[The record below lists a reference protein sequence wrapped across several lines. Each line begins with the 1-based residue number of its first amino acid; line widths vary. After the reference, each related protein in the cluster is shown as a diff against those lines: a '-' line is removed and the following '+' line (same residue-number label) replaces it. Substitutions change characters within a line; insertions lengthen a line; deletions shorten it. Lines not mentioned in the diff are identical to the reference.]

1 MRYIDKHDLKIV
13 LKFLGEALQII
24 GISVFILGFFSLISD
39 YKHYE
44 NISYI
49 LPGGLMIVL
58 ASFLSRVNVDKSERM
73 ETRHALVLSAIA
85 WLIIPLFC
93 SIPFYIASTSLDPL
107 TKFVDA
113 YFEAMSAFTGAGL
126 SMIQN
131 LDTHSSTFLF
141 FRSGLAWIG
150 SVGIIMLFLLILSP
164 SPAVAKLYSAE
175 ARTGRI
181 KSTMKGTVRE
191 IWKIYILWTI
201 IGVIALL
208 LLGVNFLD
216 SAAHIM
222 TAIGTQG
229 FSTHDTSIGF
239 YYNNIPVQIVLMLF
253 MIMGA
258 ISFYI
263 HFNLLDRK
271 FSVVL
276 RNLELKIFILLI
288 VIGSVVI
295 CANLLFLQHYAT
307 DDAVKQSTFNVVSAV
322 TTTGFSNTDIGNFDN
337 ASKFILIIL
346 MIIGGCSISTA
357 GGLKVLKILILTENA
372 WMRIKK
378 ALLPESAVVK
388 VKLGGILLTEEEIS
402 YITFLAFLF
411 FIIYGLGV
419 IIFLYLGY
427 PTMDALFVCATAISN
442 NGVNTLSGTVW
453 FDMNIL
459 GKTTLVFL
467 MYAGRLEIL
476 PVLALIFGIVKR
488 IK

>member
-1 MRYIDKHDLKIV
+1 MRYIDKHDFKIV
-13 LKFLGEALQII
+13 LKFLGEVLQIVGI
-24 GISVFILGFFSLISD
+24 GISILGFFSIILD
-39 YKHYE
+39 YEHYE
-44 NISYI
+44 NILYI
-49 LPGGLMIVL
+49 LPGGLMVVL
-58 ASFLSRVNVDKSERM
+58 ASFLSRIKVDESEKL
-73 ETRHALVLSAIA
+73 ETRHALILSAIA
-85 WLIIPLFC
+85 WLIVPLFC
-93 SIPFYIASTSLDPL
+93 SIPFYTASASDPL

-131 LDTHSSTFLF
+131 LDIHSPAFLL

-150 SVGIIMLFLLILSP
+150 GVGIIMLFLLILSP

-181 KSTMKGTVRE
+181 KPTMRGTVKE
-191 IWKIYILWTI
+191 IWKIYIVFTV
-201 IGVIALL
+201 IGIAALL
-208 LLGVNFLD
+208 LLGVNPLD
-216 SAAHIM
+216 AVTHIM
-222 TAIGTQG
+222 DAIATQG
-229 FSTHDTSIGF
+229 FSTHDASVGF
-239 YYNNIPVQIVLMLF
+239 YYNNISVQIVLMIF
-253 MIMGA
+253 MILGA

-263 HFNLLDRK
+263 HFNFLDRK

-276 RNLELKIFILLI
+276 RNLELKIFILIMVVGIII
-288 VIGSVVI
+288 V
-295 CANLLFLQHYAT
+295 CANLLFLQHYAI
-307 DDAVKQSTFNVVSAV
+307 DDAVKQSTFNVVSAA
-322 TTTGFSNTDIGNFDN
+322 TTTGFSNANIGNFDN

-346 MIIGGCSISTA
+346 MIIGGSSISTA
-357 GGLKVLKILILTENA
+357 GGLKVIKILVLVENA

-388 VKLGGILLTEEEIS
+388 AKLGGISLTEEEIS
-402 YITFLAFLF
+402 YITFLVFLF

-427 PTMDALFVCATAISN
+427 SPMDALFVCATAISD
-442 NGVNTLSGTVW
+442 NGLNTLSGTAW

-459 GKTTLVFL
+459 GKITLIFL
-467 MYAGRLEIL
+467 MYAGRLEVL

>member
-13 LKFLGEALQII
+13 SKFLGEALGII
-24 GISVFILGFFSLISD
+24 GMSIFILGFFSLIAD
-39 YKHYE
+39 YSHYE

-49 LPGGLMIVL
+49 LPGGLM
-58 ASFLSRVNVDKSERM
+58 AAFAGFFYKSGIDGRM
-73 ETRHALVLSAIA
+73 ETRHALVLSAVA
-85 WLIIPLFC
+85 WLLIPLFC
-93 SIPFYIASTSLDPL
+93 SIPFYIASTATDPL
-107 TKFVDA
+107 IKFIDA

-126 SMIQN
+126 TMIQN
-131 LDTHSSTFLF
+131 LDTHSPTFLF

-150 SVGIIMLFLLILSP
+150 GVGIIMLFLLILKP
-164 SPAVAKLYSAE
+164 SSAIAKLYSSE

-181 KSTMKGTVRE
+181 KTTTKGTVKE
-191 IWKIYILWTI
+191 IWKIYIIFTI

-216 SAAHIM
+216 AVTHTM

-229 FSTHDTSIGF
+229 FSTHDAGIGF
-239 YYNNIPVQIVLMLF
+239 YYDNVPVQIVLMLF
-253 MIMGA
+253 MILGA

-271 FSVVL
+271 FAVVL
-276 RNLELKIFILLI
+276 RNLELKIFLLLI
-288 VIGSVVI
+288 VIGSIVI
-295 CANLLFLQHYAT
+295 FINLFFLNHYAMT
-307 DDAVKQSTFNVVSAV
+307 DAIKQSTFNVVSAV
-322 TTTGFSNTDIGNFDN
+322 TTTGFTNADIGNFDN

-357 GGLKVLKILILTENA
+357 GGLKVLKMLILAENA

-378 ALLPESAVVK
+378 VLLPERAVVK
-388 VKLGGILLTEEEIS
+388 VKLGGIPLTDEEIS
-402 YITFLAFLF
+402 YITFLTFLF

-427 PTMDALFVCATAISN
+427 PTIDALFVCATAISD
-442 NGVNTLSGTVW
+442 NGINTLSGTAW
-453 FDMNIL
+453 FDMSII
-459 GKTTLVFL
+459 GKVTLIFL